1 MGDDEGSYASSSYM
15 SNNKSSGCSI
25 VIGSI
30 QDWGCRDLH
39 DTGEIAWQPLG
50 YYDLFLGLYGGEL
63 QSWIVE
69 VKVLLWL
76 H

>member
-1 MGDDEGSYASSSYM
+1 MMKGSQASSSYM

-30 QDWGCRDLH
+30 QDWGCRDLQYWR
-39 DTGEIAWQPLG
+39 DSMTTDG

-69 VKVLLWL
+69 VKGIAMIELIY
-76 H
+76 